1 MIFGFLG
8 FGKMASALVEGML
21 KAGSCKPE
29 EILVINRHPETV
41 QQEIVKL
48 GIQLAPTT
56 QVVVERSDVI
66 VLGTKPA
73 DSLQLLREVRPAL
86 DGKLLISLAAGIDLD
101 HLQDAAGHRT
111 RLIRAM
117 PNTPSL
123 IGQGATAYATGD
135 HATPQ
140 DAQVAEKIFSSV
152 GIVYKV
158 REGALDAVTVLSGS
172 GPAYV
177 FTFVEAL
184 ADGGVM
190 MGLPRDVALD
200 LAVQTVCGSAQM
212 IRQTHR
218 HPAEL
223 REMVASPGGTTMAAL
238 ETLEARGFR
247 FTVMSAVRAA
257 AERAQQLGR
266 S

>member
-21 KAGSCKPE
+21 KAGSCKSE

-56 QVVVERSDVI
+56 QVRVQRSDVI
-66 VLGTKPA
+66 VRGTNPA

-86 DGKLLISLAAGIDLD
+86 DGKLLISVAAGIDLD

-111 RLIRAM
+111 RRIRAM

-140 DAQVAEKIFSSV
+140 DAQVPEKIFSSV
-152 GIVYKV
+152 VIVHKV
-158 REGALDAVTVLSGS
+158 RTEACAQVT
-172 GPAYV
+172 
-177 FTFVEAL
+177 
-184 ADGGVM
+184 GV
-190 MGLPRDVALD
+190 
-200 LAVQTVCGSAQM
+200 
-212 IRQTHR
+212 
-218 HPAEL
+218 
-223 REMVASPGGTTMAAL
+223 
-238 ETLEARGFR
+238 
-247 FTVMSAVRAA
+247 
-257 AERAQQLGR
+257 
-266 S
+266 